1 MSNEQHKPIIAFTVG
16 DINGVGPEL
25 IIKAFSNKKLL
36 SMCTPVI
43 YGSGRLFA
51 FYRKVMHTSDFNY
64 KLIKSIDEVDM
75 RKVNLISCWEQEIT
89 ITPGES
95 SKEGGQA
102 SFTSLKD
109 ATKHWAEG
117 HVDALVTAPIN
128 KNNIQNDEFKFA
140 GHTEFLTKAAGAS
153 ESLMLMTSP
162 RLKMG
167 VVTGHIPL
175 SQVAQSLTKEE
186 IIKKANIL
194 NQTLITDFGINKPKI
209 AILGLN
215 PHAGDGGLLGK
226 EEEKIIMPAIEQLKR
241 KNMLA
246 FGPFSADGFFG
257 NTQYQ
262 NYDGVLAM
270 YHDQGLIPFK
280 TIAFEEGVNYTA
292 GLKLIRTSPDHGTA
306 YEIAG
311 KGTVNIQS
319 FLQSIYTIID
329 IIKNR
334 KEEVIRV
341 VK

>member
-1 MSNEQHKPIIAFTVG
+1 MSSEQHKPIIAFTVG

-25 IIKAFSNKKLL
+25 IIKALSNKKLL

-43 YGSGRLFA
+43 YGSGKLFS
-51 FYRKVMHTSDFNY
+51 FYRKVTDSNDFNY
-64 KLIKSIDEVDM
+64 KQIQSIDEVDN
-75 RKVNLISCWEQEIT
+75 RKINLISCWENEIA

-95 SKEGGQA
+95 TKEGGKA
-102 SFTSLKD
+102 SFISLKA
-109 ATKHWAEG
+109 ATKHWVEG

-128 KNNIQNDEFKFA
+128 KKNIQNEEFKFA
-140 GHTEFLTKAAGAS
+140 GHTEFLTKEAGLTD
-153 ESLMLMTSP
+153 SLMLMTSP
-162 RLKMG
+162 NLKMG
-167 VVTGHIPL
+167 IVTEHIPL
-175 SQVAQSLTKEE
+175 SQVAQSLTKEA
-186 IIKKANIL
+186 IIKKATIL
-194 NQTLITDFGINKPKI
+194 NQTLITDFGISKPKI

-215 PHAGDGGLLGK
+215 PHAGDDGLIGK
-226 EEEKIIMPAIEQLKR
+226 EEEKVITPAIEQLKR
-241 KNMLA
+241 KNLLA

-257 NTQYQ
+257 TAQYQ

-306 YEIAG
+306 YEVAG

-334 KEEVIRV
+334 KEQVIRV